1 MFSSRW
7 WIPVSKRSK
16 KAQDG
21 SGRCCTSTSDDGL
34 FLDWFHGGKKCI
46 RSRQSSVYQHI
57 SINQSPLASGR
68 GSFTRLSDYSCM
80 FNHMKIRLLAK
91 FSHGR
96 YDVRL
101 TRLCRIEF
109 FVPLRELCHN
119 LNVQK
124 YWQWK
129 LILN

>member
-21 SGRCCTSTSDDGL
+21 SGRCCTSTSDDDGGGCAMTPKVKTNGDGL

-80 FNHMKIRLLAK
+80 FNHMKIRLLAQ

-109 FVPLRELCHN
+109 FVPLREL
-119 LNVQK
+119 
-124 YWQWK
+124 
-129 LILN
+129 